1 MTAHPPMTPIQLA
14 ELAHQLA
21 DRACISDIEVHAHA
35 QTDDLGRKW
44 YDTRPLLDPREQCD
58 DFIEMNLQALAYA
71 HERGLISPHPVNTHL
86 VRITKAAA

>member
-1 MTAHPPMTPIQLA
+1 MHHPPMTPIQLA

-44 YDTRPLLDPREQCD
+44 YDTRPLLDPREQPD